1 MDLVLLR
8 GPIACG
14 PWVAVSCEGMPH
26 SSPNL
31 ESFETEVE
39 GMDVKSEESVGATRA
54 MRFHLAV

>member
-1 MDLVLLR
+1 
-8 GPIACG
+8 
-14 PWVAVSCEGMPH
+14 MPH